1 MCKTF
6 TRHHRNHWKSKAS
19 PITSWYHL
27 SLVLLAPWLT
37 LQVAPETECGELG
50 QVFFQRHSRSCSSS
64 HPCAAWNVLS
74 CLGKLSESEISSTV
88 QTCSSGQELQ
98 GQQELNDESPVT
110 SYFDIS
116 WYDYVLLKKL
126 RKRSTNTMSW
136 NPSKGVSK
144 SETSTPIN
152 AIQPSNPL
160 IAAHGTTGNRV
171 EGDSGNDTL
180 FGKRMEKPNS
190 KSISDVWLVWQI
202 SCDNMSK
209 RLCISQTWF
218 KHVQTCF
225 TLFHASSIFLPLNP
239 LIHMQHACNTYALET
254 KL

>member
-1 MCKTF
+1 MHF
-6 TRHHRNHWKSKAS
+6 
-19 PITSWYHL
+19 
-27 SLVLLAPWLT
+27 
-37 LQVAPETECGELG
+37 
-50 QVFFQRHSRSCSSS
+50 
-64 HPCAAWNVLS
+64 
-74 CLGKLSESEISSTV
+74 KLSTFVGTFWS
-88 QTCSSGQELQ
+88 
-98 GQQELNDESPVT
+98 VT
-110 SYFDIS
+110 KIFLPFTFKALSITK
-116 WYDYVLLKKL
+116 W
-126 RKRSTNTMSW
+126 STNRMSW

-218 KHVQTCF
+218 KHVQTCCI
-225 TLFHASSIFLPLNP
+225 LFHASSIFLPLNP

>member
-6 TRHHRNHWKSKAS
+6 TRHHRNHRKSKAS

-50 QVFFQRHSRSCSSS
+50 QVFFQRHSPLCSSS

-110 SYFDIS
+110 SCFDIS
-116 WYDYVLLKKL
+116 LYDYTLLWWSPTAANRAL
-126 RKRSTNTMSW
+126 RKPFSSSQRPCPLSNWHRAYHQKGSTNTLVIGAQVKLLQD
-136 NPSKGVSK
+136 PLVDPVGVEEGAERLRWTIYSCIFPLAGEHIHYFDGHPRQLTEL
-144 SETSTPIN
+144 SESLFLQASARAVWVIGIEHATKRAP
-152 AIQPSNPL
+152 P
-160 IAAHGTTGNRV
+160 
-171 EGDSGNDTL
+171 TL
-180 FGKRMEKPNS
+180 
-190 KSISDVWLVWQI
+190 WW
-202 SCDNMSK
+202 
-209 RLCISQTWF
+209 
-218 KHVQTCF
+218 
-225 TLFHASSIFLPLNP
+225 
-239 LIHMQHACNTYALET
+239 
-254 KL
+254 